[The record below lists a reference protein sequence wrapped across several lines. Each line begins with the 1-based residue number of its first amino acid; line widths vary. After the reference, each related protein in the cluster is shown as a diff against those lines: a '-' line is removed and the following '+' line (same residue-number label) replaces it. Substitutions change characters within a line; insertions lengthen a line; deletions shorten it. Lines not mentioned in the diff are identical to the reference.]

1 MPGIFQALYT
11 PYHTECLKKWEEAGS
26 DNIPILLLR
35 KQKLRK
41 VNLLHKK
48 KKWYNRN
55 MYPVKWLISKAGYST
70 TALHSGESL
79 REW

>member
-35 KQKLRK
+35 KQKFRK

-48 KKWYNRN
+48 KK
-55 MYPVKWLISKAGYST
+55 MVQ
-70 TALHSGESL
+70 
-79 REW
+79 